1 MLVIIG
7 IACLV
12 LAVLAL
18 RALQQQPGRP
28 EPVWTD
34 TAGKAS
40 AVALSLMLLTLVG
53 ASLIVRGLF
62 G

>member
-7 IACLV
+7 IACLA

-18 RALQQQPGRP
+18 RTLQQQPGRP

-34 TAGKAS
+34 SAGKAS

-53 ASLIVRGLF
+53 TSLVVGGPF
-62 G
+62 E